1 MTPYYEDDSTT
12 IWHGDCFEVMAALP
26 AGCAELVAAD
36 PPYFRVVDAEWDR
49 QDWAGPAEFLEWI
62 GAAVVLMDRA
72 LHERGTLAVFCHPD
86 MASGVEMEV
95 RKVANYLNHIVW
107 RKPELGRLGM
117 AEKESLRRFFP
128 TSERIILAEKGR
140 NPDGDLFRFRDHVN
154 HSVARDVYAD
164 IRATLVAA
172 RDSAGMSNRDV
183 DELLGNN
190 MSGHYFCGSQW
201 SLPTADAWEQIAGE
215 IRRRGGT
222 APEWGALRREFD
234 SRRQEFDSRRREFDS
249 DSRRREFELL
259 SDVWTF
265 APPPLALRRGHP
277 TQKPEALMEHIIA
290 TLSRHGDTVLDPFAG
305 TGTTLRVAKNLG
317 RRSIGIEKDERWCEV
332 AATRLAQEALPL
344 YDPTP

>member
-1 MTPYYEDDSTT
+1 MIPLPRCGGSGDDPHDDQTHRSSLQADLLHQRGGAVTPYYEDDSTT
-12 IWHGDCFEVMAALP
+12 IWHGDCSEVMAALP

-154 HSVARDVYAD
+154 HSTRVAGSSTR
-164 IRATLVAA
+164 VAGSLSYC
-172 RDSAGMSNRDV
+172 RM
-183 DELLGNN
+183 
-190 MSGHYFCGSQW
+190 CG
-201 SLPTADAWEQIAGE
+201 
-215 IRRRGGT
+215 R
-222 APEWGALRREFD
+222 
-234 SRRQEFDSRRREFDS
+234 SRRRRWHYDEGTRHR
-249 DSRRREFELL
+249 SRRR
-259 SDVWTF
+259 
-265 APPPLALRRGHP
+265 
-277 TQKPEALMEHIIA
+277 
-290 TLSRHGDTVLDPFAG
+290 
-305 TGTTLRVAKNLG
+305 
-317 RRSIGIEKDERWCEV
+317 
-332 AATRLAQEALPL
+332 
-344 YDPTP
+344 